1 MTTDTKTA
9 ATELRTL
16 LQGQNYGKRLKEL
29 PEASLQEIGELVTVL
44 VDGVLGPV
52 QEPVQPSF
60 DDALKS
66 FVAKVNE
73 MVKAHYAENHPD
85 ADQHLGLS
93 APTIAIDPRGKKYIR
108 ITEGDAGGP
117 RSVWC
122 FVERATGNILKAEGW
137 KRPAKHARGNI
148 YDADPLA
155 GVNVHGPNYLR

>member
-16 LQGQNYGKRLKEL
+16 LQGQNYGKRLGEL
-29 PEASLQEIGELVTVL
+29 PESSLQEIGELITVL

-52 QEPVQPSF
+52 QEPVKPSF

-66 FVAKVNE
+66 FVEKVNA
-73 MVKAHYAENHPD
+73 MVREHHQREGYTLPP
-85 ADQHLGLS
+85 
-93 APTIAIDPRGKKYIR
+93 PTIAIDPRGKKYTR
-108 ITEGDAGGP
+108 IVECDAGGP

-122 FVERATGNILKAEGW
+122 FVEKATGNILKAEGW

-148 YDADPLA
+148 YDANPLA
-155 GVNVHGPNYLR
+155 GVDVHGPLYLR